1 MNIVMVRHNNQPKEF
16 AFYVPDELV
25 PHIKRGQGVL
35 CQTMRGLAYGTTTT
49 GVISGDGA
57 YDVAIAN
64 GAYFPMRPIVSFE
77 HAGLA
82 NADSIRAAVTH
93 EIMRKIT
100 GAYAAVGYNA

>member
-1 MNIVMVRHNNQPKEF
+1 MNIIMVRHNNQPKEF

-35 CQTMRGLAYGTTTT
+35 CQTMRGLAYGKTTT

-57 YDVAIAN
+57 RDVAIAH

-77 HAGLA
+77 HTELA
-82 NADSIRAAVTH
+82 NAASVRRAVTQ
-93 EIMRKIT
+93 EIMQKI
-100 GAYAAVGYNA
+100 AATYGGNVG